1 MVGSWGGAG
10 ADAKQGIECS
20 MPCPASI
27 EAKHKLVQVMLEAPP
42 VFAVQIQKPHEVA
55 ESERSGFV
63 GLNEPKDF
71 LLLSLR

>member
-1 MVGSWGGAG
+1 
-10 ADAKQGIECS
+10 
-20 MPCPASI
+20 MPSFDSVDDLLGVQ
-27 EAKHKLVQVMLEAPP
+27 LVQVMLEAPP